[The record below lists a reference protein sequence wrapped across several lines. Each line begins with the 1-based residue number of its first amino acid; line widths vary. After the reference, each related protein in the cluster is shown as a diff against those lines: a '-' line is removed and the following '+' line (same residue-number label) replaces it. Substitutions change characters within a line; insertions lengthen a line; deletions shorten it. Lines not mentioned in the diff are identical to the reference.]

1 MLYDVHVAARSHP
14 ATKESASMKPVSG
27 VRSGFVFALALLTVA
42 VGSMLVPGQAGAAF
56 PGENG
61 KIAFFRQGDIFVI
74 EPDGSGETNLT
85 GEASGGD
92 PNWSPD
98 GSRIVY
104 ESLNDGNFEIY
115 VMNADGSNQTRL
127 TDNPAFDS
135 RPAWSADGSQI
146 YFQSTRDGNF
156 EVYVMNADGS
166 NQTRLTDNPA
176 FDGATA
182 PSPDGSTIAFT
193 SDRDGNQEIYT
204 MNPDGSGQT
213 NLTNDPANNTAANW
227 SPDGSR
233 IVFTTVEGGQ
243 GDLFVMDA
251 DGSDQANLTN
261 TPAVNESSPAWSPDG
276 TQITYTA
283 PVEVGINIFVMDA
296 DGSNPT
302 RVTQSTVTE
311 RDPDWQPLA
320 TEAPP
325 TTTSTTLMPPGE
337 LIVTIDDEVV
347 TNGSV
352 GQVKGTVAC
361 AAGELFIV
369 RLDLTQDGAAAQGTA
384 RGSCTGSPQSYTIG
398 FASRGA
404 AFDDG
409 VADACVTT
417 RTGVS
422 GSRDIIHTAEVCEEV
437 VVGVRS
443 R

>member
-1 MLYDVHVAARSHP
+1 MLYDAHIAARPHP
-14 ATKESASMKPVSG
+14 ATKESASMKLVSG
-27 VRSGFVFALALLTVA
+27 ARSGFVFALALLTVA

-104 ESLNDGNFEIY
+104 ESFTDGNFDVY
-115 VMNADGSNQTRL
+115 VMNADGSDQTRL
-127 TDNPAFDS
+127 TDNPAFDT
-135 RPAWSADGSQI
+135 RPAWSGDGSQI

-166 NQTRLTDNPA
+166 DQTRLTNSPT
-176 FDGATA
+176 FDGFAA
-182 PSPDGSTIAFT
+182 ASPDGSTIAFT
-193 SDRDGNQEIYT
+193 SDRDGNEEIYV
-204 MNPDGSGQT
+204 MNADGSDQTRLTNSPDG
-213 NLTNDPANNTAANW
+213 NTGANW
-227 SPDGSR
+227 SPDGSQ
-233 IVFTTVEGGQ
+233 IVYTTVGAASS
-243 GDLFVMDA
+243 DIFVMDA
-251 DGSDQANLTN
+251 DGSDQTNLTN

-276 TQITYTA
+276 TQITYVA

-347 TNGSV
+347 TNGRV
-352 GQVKGTVAC
+352 GQVKGTVVC

-398 FASRGA
+398 FASRGG

-409 VADACVTT
+409 AADACVTT
-417 RTGVS
+417 RTGVP

-437 VVGVRS
+437 VVDVRS